1 MAHRVCPWWM
11 GWILANPL
19 RRLLQDPAAIIAP
32 HVRAGMIVLEPGPG
46 VGYFTLELARAV
58 GPSGRVVAVDVQP
71 RMLSGL
77 RRRAERAGLAG
88 RIEAR
93 LVPAE
98 GLGVDDLSGKVDLVF
113 AFAVVHEVPDQA
125 RFFADVARVLAPG
138 GRVLLAEPAGHVG
151 ADAFEATLRT
161 AEQAGLSREAAP
173 RVARSRTTVLTA
185 AAATGVPPEQEG
197 PRTSG
202 A

>member
-125 RFFADVARVLAPG
+125 RFFADVARVLSPG

-161 AEQAGLSREAAP
+161 AERAGLSREAAP